1 MDLSLCMI
9 VKNEQASLPQA
20 LTSVKDIV
28 DEMVV
33 LDTGST
39 DQTVEIARKFSA
51 KVYHFEW
58 CNDFS
63 AARNEALKYVQGKWV
78 LVLDA
83 DEVLTAEIV
92 SQDLRKSTF
101 EPPSIGAQGLHWCQ
115 LKEILPQISWV

>member
-1 MDLSLCMI
+1 M
-9 VKNEQASLPQA
+9 
-20 LTSVKDIV
+20 

-33 LDTGST
+33 LDTSST
-39 DQTVEIARKFSA
+39 EQTVEIARKFGA

-58 CNDFS
+58 CDDFS
-63 AARNEALKYVQGKWV
+63 AARYEALKYLQGKWV

-101 EPPSIGAQGLHWCQ
+101 EPPSVVAQSLAP
-115 LKEILPQISWV
+115 LPYFASMRKS